1 MRFPKGL
8 LVGLAG
14 LVAVGIAGCSGS
26 ASGPP
31 ASQAPAIT
39 ATASS
44 VPSAS
49 PQMKASA
56 SVAAKNFYD
65 LYAASRYTA
74 FWNLLAP
81 ATKREVSKKAWVG
94 VHEACP
100 STAAGKSRVIRAVT
114 VFGNAAIVSEV
125 VAGGPPDEAQDVFNY
140 TNGNW
145 SYSLGD
151 LSIYRHGSVTA
162 DVAAAKA
169 AGFCTNW
176 KIF

>member
-8 LVGLAG
+8 LVGLVAAG
-14 LVAVGIAGCSGS
+14 VAGCSGS

-31 ASQAPAIT
+31 AVPAPVVT

-49 PQMKASA
+49 PQMTASA
-56 SVAAKNFYD
+56 RAAAKHFYG

-74 FWNLLAP
+74 FWDLLTP
-81 ATKREVSKKAWVG
+81 ATKREVSRKAWVG

-100 STAAGKSRVIRAVT
+100 STTAGKSRVIKAVT
-114 VFGNAAIVSEV
+114 VFGNAAIVSEA
-125 VAGGPPDEAQDVFNY
+125 VAGGPPDQAEDVFNY
-140 TNGNW
+140 TNGHW

-151 LSIYRHGSVTA
+151 LSIYRHASVTA

-169 AGFCTNW
+169 AGFCTSW

>member
-8 LVGLAG
+8 LVG

-31 ASQAPAIT
+31 AIRAPAVT

-44 VPSAS
+44 VPAAS

-56 SVAAKNFYD
+56 SVAAKHFYD
-65 LYAASRYTA
+65 LYAASQYTA

-81 ATKREVSKKAWVG
+81 STKREVSRKAWVG

-100 STAAGKSRVIRAVT
+100 STSAGKSRVIRTVT
-114 VFGNAAIVSEV
+114 VFGNAAIVSET
-125 VAGGPPDEAQDVFNY
+125 VAGGPPDAAEDVFNY

-151 LSIYRHGSVTA
+151 LSIYRRGSLTA

-169 AGFCTNW
+169 AGFCTSW